1 MQSPVRYRLVGAIV
15 LTFLAVLVLPW
26 LLNGAGYELLQ
37 EVEQPIPDRPE
48 FVAPPRPAQPL
59 ARDSAPDAV
68 IGGANA
74 MPDGTG
80 ANGSSPTAEAAPV
93 PASPRSP
100 ASARPNAAPPTAAA
114 PASSASE
121 TVGWAVQVG
130 SFGREANAREQM
142 QRLREAGFHAFSERA
157 NADGRAVWRVK
168 VGPRAERD
176 AALQLRD
183 EIQRRMDL
191 PGIVIAHP

>member
-26 LLNGAGYELLQ
+26 LLDGAGYELLQ
-37 EVEQPIPDRPE
+37 EVEKPIPDRPD
-48 FVAPPRPAQPL
+48 FVPPQRPAQPL
-59 ARDSAPDAV
+59 ANGSAPDAV
-68 IGGANA
+68 IGGADARLDSTVGN
-74 MPDGTG
+74 GTG
-80 ANGSSPTAEAAPV
+80 PAPV
-93 PASPRSP
+93 PASPRSS
-100 ASARPNAAPPTAAA
+100 ASARTKVAPTAGT
-114 PASSASE
+114 PASTASG

-130 SFGREANAREQM
+130 SFGQEANAREQM
-142 QRLREAGFHAFSERA
+142 QRLREAGFQAFSERA
-157 NADGRAVWRVK
+157 SADGRVVWRVK

-183 EIQRRMDL
+183 DIQRRMEL